1 MHVECVILLSQL
13 PDEHINIEIDLDELD
28 LTPAE
33 CKATYAQIKDYVKEH
48 TGLTVSS
55 LNIAQV
61 KNKCGI
67 IERSN
72 YNKAKSEDSRQPACT
87 PEKEQAIIAAF
98 KFFKMI

>member
-1 MHVECVILLSQL
+1 MILLSQL
-13 PDEHINIEIDLDELD
+13 PDEHIDVEIDLDELD
-28 LTPAE
+28 LTSAE
-33 CKATYAQIKDYVKEH
+33 CKATYAQIKAYVTEH

-72 YNKAKSEDSRQPACT
+72 YNKAKSEDSRQPA
-87 PEKEQAIIAAF
+87 
-98 KFFKMI
+98 

>member
-1 MHVECVILLSQL
+1 MSQL
-13 PDEHINIEIDLDELD
+13 PDEHIDVEIDLDELD
-28 LTPAE
+28 LTSAE
-33 CKATYAQIKDYVKEH
+33 CKATYAQIKAYVKEH

>member
-1 MHVECVILLSQL
+1 MILLYHI

-28 LTPAE
+28 LTSAE
-33 CKATYAQIKDYVKEH
+33 CKSTYTDYVKAH

-61 KNKCGI
+61 KQKCGI

-72 YNKAKSEDSRQPACT
+72 YHMTKSVDSKLDALRH
-87 PEKEQAIIAAF
+87 
-98 KFFKMI
+98 FKMI